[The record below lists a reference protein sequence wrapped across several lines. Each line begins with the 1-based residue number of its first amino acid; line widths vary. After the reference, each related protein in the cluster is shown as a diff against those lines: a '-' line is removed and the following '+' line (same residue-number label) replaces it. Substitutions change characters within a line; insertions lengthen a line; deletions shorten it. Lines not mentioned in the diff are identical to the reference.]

1 MSTYI
6 GFNTIDQVKKF
17 TLTDFDLIKRDL
29 LNAFNIRPGSLP
41 GRPAYGSV
49 IWNYLF
55 EGQTT
60 ETQNEILAEVRRVV
74 ATDPRVTLDDLQVY
88 PQENGILIELRV
100 RVVPS
105 KTSEQLLISFD
116 QETRNAT
123 IV

>member
-74 ATDPRVTLDDLQVY
+74 ATDPRVALDDLQVY

>member
-74 ATDPRVTLDDLQVY
+74 ATDPRVVLDDLQVY